1 MLVLVLEF
9 DGSKLKHYLIVLLV
23 ITKGSIRWLIKICQ
37 LLGFGFEPTFKDA
50 SKYFKMCEN
59 ILRSLFGKKLT
70 LWMYNRWKHERWT
83 FMMNSVHGD
92 INGDV
97 DDDAGNYVGYDVV
110 MSFMTIMFLEVQLLV
125 EL

>member
-23 ITKGSIRWLIKICQ
+23 IIKGNMGWLIKICQ
-37 LLGFGFEPTFKDA
+37 LLGFGFEPTLKFA

-59 ILRSLFGKKLT
+59 ILRNLFGKKRT
-70 LWMYNRWKHERWT
+70 LWMYNRWKHERRT
-83 FMMNSVHGD
+83 FMMNYVHGD
-92 INGDV
+92 VNGDV
-97 DDDAGNYVGYDVV
+97 DDDVGNDV
-110 MSFMTIMFLEVQLLV
+110 MSFVTIMSLEVQLLV